1 MRRTEHTKK
10 CRRKFFRLM
19 MHGLFAKD
27 FTVNRF
33 KQLFQTVR
41 NASTTLKTSTTQIN
55 PTITSI
61 PNKSTKNALNKPG
74 GTNIVLIDAVRT
86 PFVQSS
92 SVFKNMIA
100 NDLLRFALL
109 G

>member
-1 MRRTEHTKK
+1 
-10 CRRKFFRLM
+10 M

-61 PNKSTKNALNKPG
+61 PNKLTKNALNKPG